1 MMENVGYNNMKKSNL
16 DIVRNL
22 WLGEEATPKQTV
34 FSEKEQPISID
45 DKRAFAEALNSF
57 SAMAETIAARGQRL
71 QEAVQRVT
79 KVVETANRLV
89 TESDDDLVEKV
100 AAGRH
105 MKLIEGALKDF
116 QRSANEVMIHERRME
131 AAYQDISEGLK
142 KYYDIQ

>member
-1 MMENVGYNNMKKSNL
+1 MKKSNL
-16 DIVRNL
+16 EIVRSL
-22 WLGEEATPKQTV
+22 WLGEQATPKQTV
-34 FSEKEQPISID
+34 FSEKDAPVSID

-57 SAMAETIAARGQRL
+57 SAMSETVSARGQRL
-71 QEAVQRVT
+71 QEAVERIT

-89 TESDDDLVEKV
+89 TESDDDVVEKV

-131 AAYQDISEGLK
+131 SAYQDIAEGLK